1 MKLIYEETGVVAN
14 IGDMIK
20 YKDNFYRIK
29 DIIPPSC
36 ALDKGRVILFPIT
49 AFRKDFKATFYPED
63 IGAKFITD
71 TE

>member
-1 MKLIYEETGVVAN
+1 MKLIYEETGVVAK

-20 YKDNFYRIK
+20 YKDNFYRVK
-29 DIIPPSC
+29 DIIFPKD

-49 AFRKDFKATFYPED
+49 AYRKDFKASYYPED